1 MAGTLKY
8 SVKTLYVM
16 QVLAFN
22 GQPVKNLKS
31 LADMVESC
39 ADEFLKFDL
48 EYQQVRLSLSL
59 STSFNPFLS
68 LPFIKNFEF
77 SVCR

>member
-1 MAGTLKY
+1 
-8 SVKTLYVM
+8 M

-59 STSFNPFLS
+59 SLS
-68 LPFIKNFEF
+68 PILF
-77 SVCR
+77 SLYHS